1 MTATACCTV
10 ADALACHQAGR
21 LEEAEWMYGSVLERD
36 PGNSDAWHLLGR
48 LALQKGD
55 ARTAAARVLQA
66 IRHRPAVPAYH
77 TSLGEILAA
86 QQRYRE
92 AAACYREALR
102 RESRYVPALVGLGN
116 LRASQKRYG
125 DACTYYW
132 QAIRLRPE
140 CAEAFCNLG
149 NALRAQG
156 EFEEAVACY
165 REACGL
171 QPESAIHAMNL
182 SAGLIQVQQHK
193 EAEQWARR
201 AIRLQPDLC
210 EALSNLA
217 VALQEQQRYAEAE
230 PFARRALE
238 RDPGAAHLH
247 LNLGSLLLA
256 RGRFAEAEDELR
268 RALRI
273 RPDYPQAANNLAVA
287 LHQQDRDDEASAWCE
302 ELLRALPQFG
312 EVGPT
317 WGSCGRRRAAT
328 RKRSGAST
336 RPCNAGRRITNRTC
350 AARCPYCRRGV
361 FPRAS
366 RSTNGGGK
374 WCPKRPAPGLCRR
387 GTARHSA
394 GRTILLWAEQGLG
407 DTLQFARFAP
417 LVAARG
423 GRVIVEVQDCL
434 ASLVRSIDG
443 VSAVVAQSQEP
454 PPCQWQAPLLS
465 LPRLF
470 GTAPDSIPGAA
481 PYLEADPERVERYR
495 ARLGSGNDL
504 RVGLVWAGS
513 PRHTSDRL
521 RSIPLARMAALRH
534 VEGVEWHS
542 LQVEEGARE
551 EARREAGWLR
561 PGLDEPN
568 ADSLA
573 AAMTCLDLVITVDTM
588 PAHLA
593 GALGRPVW
601 TLLAHVSDWR
611 WQVGEEDSPWYP
623 TMRLFRQQR
632 PGDWEELLERVAGEL
647 GRLASKL
654 SPARPIRSIESR
666 NGRRSRAPGRYGMMP
681 NLIRQDVKKCFPF
694 RPT

>member
-1 MTATACCTV
+1 MTATDCCTV
-10 ADALACHQAGR
+10 AGALACHQAGR

-36 PGNSDAWHLLGR
+36 PGNSDAWHLMGR

-312 EVGPT
+312 EVWANLGIVRQAQ
-317 WGSCGRRRAAT
+317 GRNEEAIRCFDEALQRRPEDYKSHVCRAL
-328 RKRSGAST
+328 SLLSE
-336 RPCNAGRRITNRTC
+336 GRFPEGFEEYEWRWKMVPE
-350 AARCPYCRRGV
+350 A
-361 FPRAS
+361 PRAWS
-366 RSTNGGGK
+366 L
-374 WCPKRPAPGLCRR
+374 PAWDGSAP
-387 GTARHSA
+387 A

-423 GRVIVEVQDCL
+423 GRVILEVQDCL

-443 VSAVVAQSQEP
+443 VSAVVAQSQEL
-454 PPCQWQAPLLS
+454 PPCDWQAPLLS
-465 LPRLF
+465 LPRLL
-470 GTAPDSIPGAA
+470 GTAADSIPGAA

-495 ARLGSGNDL
+495 ARLGTGSAM

-513 PRHTSDRL
+513 PRHASDRL

-542 LQVEEGARE
+542 LQVEESARE

-561 PGLDEPN
+561 AGLEAPN

-573 AAMTCLDLVITVDTM
+573 AAMMCLDLVITVDTM

-601 TLLAHVSDWR
+601 TLLAHVPDWR
-611 WQVGEEDSPWYP
+611 WQIGEEDSPWYP

-632 PGDWEELLERVAGEL
+632 PGDWKELLERVAGEL
-647 GRLASKL
+647 GRLAS
-654 SPARPIRSIESR
+654 SFRRPDR
-666 NGRRSRAPGRYGMMP
+666 
-681 NLIRQDVKKCFPF
+681 
-694 RPT
+694 